1 MYHFGPENVESN
13 LFLSS
18 FAVVV
23 IVVVLCLQLWGREG
37 GDSECFGC
45 HS

>member
-1 MYHFGPENVESN
+1 MLKVLS
-13 LFLSS
+13 LFVPRSS

>member
-1 MYHFGPENVESN
+1 MLKVLS
-13 LFLSS
+13 LFVPMSS

-23 IVVVLCLQLWGREG
+23 IVVVLCLQLWSREG
-37 GDSECFGC
+37 GDSECFGS

>member
-1 MYHFGPENVESN
+1 MLKVLS
-13 LFLSS
+13 LFVPISS

-23 IVVVLCLQLWGREG
+23 IVVVLCLQLHVWGRES